1 MASTDRT
8 EKTNRQEGRM
18 PARLKVHAV
27 IWVGERVVV
36 DSAQRQGETHL
47 RLPGGRVN
55 ERGSVTDALRREV
68 LEEVGIEVDVGERVF
83 VAEVVSGARIQDVEL
98 VFEARARTPGAA
110 EGLDLVDPS
119 DPAVTVLPP
128 VLAELARRREASD
141 GAGARWLGNLYSSR
155 YTSV

>member
-1 MASTDRT
+1 
-8 EKTNRQEGRM
+8 M

-36 DSAQRQGETHL
+36 DSTQRQGGTHL

-55 ERGSVTDALRREV
+55 ERESVIDALRREV
-68 LEEVGIEVDVGERVF
+68 LEEVGIEVDVGELLF

-98 VFEARARTPGAA
+98 VFETRARTPGAA
-110 EGLDLVDPS
+110 EQLELVDPS

-128 VLAELARRREASD
+128 VLAELARRRAASD
-141 GAGARWLGNLYSSR
+141 GAGAPWLGNLYSSR
-155 YTSV
+155 YTSA